1 MAAAAATLAALERGI
16 ASSTI
21 ARMTGARE
29 GRIAASQAWLD
40 ALAIQTPPGIN
51 EAEPLQML
59 TDRTPVRRSEA
70 VDHDPVAVEEKGD
83 GPVGAAVARGRHIGA
98 SPPEW
103 MSPPRAATMSRS
115 DMTGASDETE
125 GAKALFALPADHDMI
140 MDLDVENP
148 GGLDDPAGHLDVRA
162 RGCRIARGMIMD
174 EDHGRG
180 GQLQRTPHHFP
191 DVDRGMIHGAVRPM
205 LLAHQDVALVE
216 VEHAKLLPGLVGQ
229 RPRT

>member
-51 EAEPLQML
+51 EAEPLRML

-98 SPPEW
+98 SPPGMDVPAQGGDDE
-103 MSPPRAATMSRS
+103 PG
-115 DMTGASDETE
+115 DMTR
-125 GAKALFALPADHDMI
+125 
-140 MDLDVENP
+140 
-148 GGLDDPAGHLDVRA
+148 GLR
-162 RGCRIARGMIMD
+162 
-174 EDHGRG
+174 
-180 GQLQRTPHHFP
+180 
-191 DVDRGMIHGAVRPM
+191 
-205 LLAHQDVALVE
+205 
-216 VEHAKLLPGLVGQ
+216 
-229 RPRT
+229 